1 MRKSARFAV
10 TLVGLIA
17 TPVGV
22 GTACR
27 RATEPATSDGGSAA
41 ASAPR
46 RTEPPNALPIPSA
59 SVAAAVNPSNLPP
72 YRGPTGVIEG
82 TVLVRGPD
90 APEIPDLNVHNCP
103 AALDTYGK
111 LFRTGPARPDGARP
125 LADAV
130 VVVVGYSGAFIP
142 AQDEVKRVT
151 IAANCGYPQRTI
163 TMTYGQRLDVANDSK
178 TPFGPYL
185 DNVPQVSVRIAPPE
199 QHGDAVKILP
209 PNPGHYLLVDQ
220 LQPFVRE
227 EVYVLLQPLHSVT
240 DKTGH
245 FRIEGVPVGAMSVAA
260 ELSAVGGRAVLP
272 VEVHANVVE
281 NVELALTYTP
291 KAAGP
296 VGSGQPVM
304 P

>member
-1 MRKSARFAV
+1 M
-10 TLVGLIA
+10 
-17 TPVGV
+17 

-27 RATEPATSDGGSAA
+27 RVGEPAGSDGGAA
-41 ASAPR
+41 AAKPARSEA
-46 RTEPPNALPIPSA
+46 PNALPIPSA
-59 SVAAAVNPSNLPP
+59 SVAAAVNPGGLPP
-72 YRGPTGVIEG
+72 YSGPTGVIEG

-90 APEIPDLNVHNCP
+90 APDVPNLNVHNCP

-130 VVVVGYSGAFIP
+130 VVVTGYSGAFIP
-142 AQDEVKRVT
+142 AQEEVKRVT
-151 IAANCGYPQRTI
+151 IGTNCGYPERTI

-199 QHGDAVKILP
+199 QHGDPVKIFP
-209 PNPGHYLLVDQ
+209 PMPGHYLLVDQ

-227 EVYVLLQPLHSVT
+227 EVYVLLQPLHAVT

-245 FRIEGVPVGAMSVAA
+245 FRIEGVPTGKLTVAA
-260 ELSAVGGRAVLP
+260 QLSALGGHAVS
-272 VEVHANVVE
+272 EVDVQPNVVQS
-281 NVELALTYTP
+281 VELALTYTP
-291 KAAGP
+291 KVAAPSGP
-296 VGSGQPVM
+296 VQPVM

>member
-1 MRKSARFAV
+1 
-10 TLVGLIA
+10 LIA

-27 RATEPATSDGGSAA
+27 RSGEPAGADGGSAA

-59 SVAAAVNPSNLPP
+59 SVAAVVNPSNLPP
-72 YRGPTGVIEG
+72 YDGPTGVIEG

-90 APEIPDLNVHNCP
+90 APDVPNLNVHNCP

-111 LFRTGPARPDGARP
+111 MFRTGPARPDGARP

-130 VVVVGYSGAFIP
+130 VVVIGYSGAFIP

-151 IAANCGYPQRTI
+151 IGTNCGFPERTI
-163 TMTYGQRLDVANDSK
+163 TMTYGQRLDIANDSK

-185 DNVPQVSVRIAPPE
+185 DNVPAVSVRIAPPE
-199 QHGDAVKILP
+199 QRGDAVKILP
-209 PNPGHYLLVDQ
+209 PKPGHYLLVDQ

-227 EVYVLLQPLHSVT
+227 EVYVLLQPLHAVT

-245 FRIEGVPVGAMSVAA
+245 FRIEGVPVGKMSVAA
-260 ELSAVGGRAVLP
+260 ELSAVGGRAVEQ
-272 VEVHANVVE
+272 VEVHPKVVE
-281 NVELALTYTP
+281 NVELTLTYTP
-291 KAAGP
+291 KAPAAA
-296 VGSGQPVM
+296 GSGQPVM